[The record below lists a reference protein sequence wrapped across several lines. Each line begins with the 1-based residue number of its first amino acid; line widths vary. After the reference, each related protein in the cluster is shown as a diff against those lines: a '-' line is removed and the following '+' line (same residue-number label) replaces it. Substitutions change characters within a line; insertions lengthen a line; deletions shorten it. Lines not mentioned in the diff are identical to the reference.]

1 MLGSIE
7 AGGTKIVCAVAEKEN
22 VNEIIDSIT
31 IATTTPQ
38 ENLPQIIAFFG
49 KYTLDALG
57 VGSFGPIDVDTSSE
71 TYGYITNTPK
81 LAWKNFNFLG
91 KLKEALDCPIFW
103 TTDVNI
109 AAFGELSYGAA
120 QKYENCIYLTVGT
133 GIGGGVVVNGHI
145 LEGKGHP
152 ELGHIYINQKAED
165 TFAGV
170 CPYHHNCLEGLA
182 SGPAIALRTGQKGQ
196 ELTEDHDVWEMEAD
210 YLAQACVSYTLSF
223 SPEKIILGGGVMKQ
237 KQLFPLI
244 RKHYQHLLN
253 NYVSVGDLD
262 EFIVPCQLQDQ
273 SGIIGGLA
281 LADTLIKE

>member
-120 QKYENCIYLTVGT
+120 QKNENCIYLTVGT

-152 ELGHIYINQKAED
+152 ELGHIYVNQKAED

-196 ELTEDHDVWEMEAD
+196 ELTEDHEVWEIEAD
-210 YLAQACVSYTLSF
+210 YLAQACVNYTLSF

>member
-152 ELGHIYINQKAED
+152 ELGHIYVNQKAED

-196 ELTEDHDVWEMEAD
+196 ELTEDHEVWEIEAD